1 MTACFYPIRIE
12 NITPK
17 KNDKYRFID
26 YINLIYYI
34 NKTKLDDI
42 IRYILYDYCGVSVL
56 GYYKSRHV
64 YWCKKNSKYSCDL
77 HLEISIIKKDDN
89 YSQIKIS
96 ALVGNDLEIVSFI
109 KKLHES
115 LQLYE
120 TTNFIKTCLDKQLL

>member
-1 MTACFYPIRIE
+1 MTACFYPIRIDSRS
-12 NITPK
+12 TK
-17 KNDKYRFID
+17 KDDKYRFID

-34 NKTKLDDI
+34 NKTRLDDI
-42 IRYILYDYCGVSVL
+42 IRYILSDYCGISVI
-56 GYYKSRHV
+56 GYYKSSDV
-64 YWCKKNSKYSCDL
+64 YWCKKNSKYSCNL
-77 HLEISIIKKDDN
+77 HVEIKIIRKGDN

-96 ALVGNDLEIVSFI
+96 ALVGNDLEILSFI